1 LLAEDNDV
9 AEVTEKRLAAGACE
23 AAKQVEACLS
33 AEPLESARTEDE
45 NLQVVEAARKAE
57 EDRLA
62 AEVLQACG
70 EENHLLAEDNDVAEV
85 TEKRLAAGAC
95 EAAKQVEACLSA
107 DPLESAGT
115 ADEDRQT
122 VEVAE
127 HAEPARLAEEQRNAF
142 IANEDLAAKNKLVFT
157 CRVNGIAYDTLE
169 ASMALRTIFE
179 EAAKSVILST
189 VGDARVLPE
198 HVSLELSAGSV
209 VVCATVD
216 LPDGVSIDEINQ
228 RLGSMDLGAAI
239 LQQFQAKMAA
249 MESEAITEQVVLS
262 GTQVAD
268 PVEELP
274 QQVATMDG
282 EAEPPGDET
291 AFPLSYQDFLRGS
304 GLDVVEEEMS
314 KKGPEQADS
323 ESENSQPPP
332 LLPKALPVIGDVE
345 ERAEKSAPS
354 PACLEDFSLAEKLEG
369 TIENAPPPLP
379 ALPNDTLALQEAEEE
394 EEAEKSA
401 PPPACLEDFS
411 MAEKLEGTI
420 ENAPP
425 PLPALPNDMLA
436 SQEDEEEE
444 EEAEKSAPPPSLP
457 EAPPPTLPKD
467 LDLPALQEVT
477 ESAAEKSAPPPPLPE
492 AFLATLGPE
501 FGESE
506 EAKLAPLPPTPPS
519 QVPEESLIEEKSIP
533 VSGTIAE
540 ELLANLQK
548 DLTTSQ
554 LNSRHTTKS
563 LDAVSKVSEEGD
575 VFLDLCEKLLVETSS
590 DAIGREASQIE
601 SSQSEAPQDIL
612 IGQVEALLGSFRDA
626 DTEDFAASVSCSG
639 VQSSAQHEVASGG
652 STSSPTVVTKPAPA
666 TKADAPAA
674 APGVLAKAVRP
685 PKKAAEGVLRDYSQ
699 LTAEQFSNMRV
710 QPELRRRLASSTP
723 ALPGLSQEKAELE
736 TKRALRL
743 VYHRVTSPPP
753 VFRQYKDRAEKTAM
767 EADCEE
773 DHRPHDDPV
782 LQAKRLQRRRA
793 AYSSLP
799 VSNTMN
805 YQSWSTG
812 PCSSPRNHR
821 RTATGRKATS
831 HRHRSKGGSA
841 SAPHAVAAVPPS
853 PTATAAVGEPPAVS
867 PPAAALAVAAERLR
881 ESQAAL
887 AADPSF
893 RAAAARQPPR
903 TPPKLGPIRRTHGA
917 PLRVPTCGAPGAALA
932 AAAKRS
938 AVAAAGASMAATPP
952 GTAPAPRT
960 QRPRPQ
966 QPPSGCD
973 MLRMLQGGALPSLL
987 CPPV

>member
-1 LLAEDNDV
+1 
-9 AEVTEKRLAAGACE
+9 
-23 AAKQVEACLS
+23 
-33 AEPLESARTEDE
+33 
-45 NLQVVEAARKAE
+45 
-57 EDRLA
+57 
-62 AEVLQACG
+62 
-70 EENHLLAEDNDVAEV
+70 
-85 TEKRLAAGAC
+85 
-95 EAAKQVEACLSA
+95 LSA

-354 PACLEDFSLAEKLEG
+354 PACLEDFSL
-369 TIENAPPPLP
+369 
-379 ALPNDTLALQEAEEE
+379 
-394 EEAEKSA
+394 
-401 PPPACLEDFS
+401 
-411 MAEKLEGTI
+411 AEKLEGTI